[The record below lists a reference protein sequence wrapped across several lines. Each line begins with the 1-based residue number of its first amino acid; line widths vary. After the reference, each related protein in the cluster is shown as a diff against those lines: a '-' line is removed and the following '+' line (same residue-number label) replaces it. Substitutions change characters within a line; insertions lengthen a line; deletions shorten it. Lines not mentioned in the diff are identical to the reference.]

1 MKKIITI
8 GRECGSG
15 GHTIAMKVAK
25 ALDIPCYDKEI
36 ISLVA
41 GKCMVSK
48 EYAEK
53 AGELLSGGLFQSHYG
68 YVETHFPYSSPSLQD
83 QINATQHS
91 LLNKKHTTPEDYPL
105 WEKYSTNICNTRHIN
120 TIQK

>member
-41 GKCMVSK
+41 EKCMVS
-48 EYAEK
+48 
-53 AGELLSGGLFQSHYG
+53 
-68 YVETHFPYSSPSLQD
+68 QD
-83 QINATQHS
+83 
-91 LLNKKHTTPEDYPL
+91 
-105 WEKYSTNICNTRHIN
+105 
-120 TIQK
+120 